1 MNNGCPQYVN
11 LFQKDT
17 GWKTRVL
24 KTRGSVVAIL
34 WLISGL
40 LLLSWYND
48 WRLQS
53 AEAAAGSV
61 AAEYESRIATLATA
75 GATYRTRDDYRKLQQ
90 RVKDLTELIARQ
102 DVVLGRML
110 TTTLGTNENISARLA
125 AVARAQIAGVWLT
138 QLEIE
143 TAPARIRLAGVAM
156 APELLPRYL
165 MQLRGEPQLGIHRL
179 SNLTV
184 DRAVND
190 ERAALA
196 GAVGFN
202 LVEFEPAREGAL

>member
-1 MNNGCPQYVN
+1 MINNRPQYVN

-17 GWKTRVL
+17 GWKTRIL
-24 KTRGSVVAIL
+24 KTRGSLAALL
-34 WLISGL
+34 WLVAGL

-48 WRLQS
+48 WRLQR
-53 AEAAAGSV
+53 AEAEASSV
-61 AAEYESRIATLATA
+61 AAEYADRIATLATA
-75 GATYRTRDDYRKLQQ
+75 GATYRTRDDYRKLRQ

-102 DVVLGRML
+102 DVVLERMQ
-110 TTTLGTNENISARLA
+110 TTTPGAAAEVSVRLA
-125 AVARAQIAGVWLT
+125 ALARAQVDGVWLT

-143 TAPARIRLAGVAM
+143 TAPSRIRLAGVAM

-165 MQLRGEPQLGIHRL
+165 RRLRGEPSSGVHRL

-202 LVEFEPAREGAL
+202 LVEFEPAREGAQ

>member
-1 MNNGCPQYVN
+1 MTNGRPQYVN

-17 GWKTRVL
+17 GWKTRIL

-34 WLISGL
+34 LLVSGL
-40 LLLSWYND
+40 LLLSWYNG
-48 WRLQS
+48 WRLQR
-53 AEAAAGSV
+53 AEAEAGSV

-75 GATYRTRDDYRKLQQ
+75 GATYRTRDDYRKLQY

-102 DVVLGRML
+102 DVVLGRMA
-110 TTTLGTNENISARLA
+110 TTSLGTNGEFSARLA
-125 AVARAQIAGVWLT
+125 AVARAQIDGVWLT

-143 TAPARIRLAGVAM
+143 TAPTRIRLAGVAM

-165 MQLRGEPQLGIHRL
+165 LQLRGEPELGIRKL

-202 LVEFEPAREGAL
+202 LVEFQPAQEGAL

>member
-1 MNNGCPQYVN
+1 VNNGRPQYVN

-17 GWKTRVL
+17 GWKTRIL
-24 KTRGSVVAIL
+24 KTRGSVVAIS
-34 WLISGL
+34 WLVCGL
-40 LLLSWYND
+40 LLLSWYD
-48 WRLQS
+48 GWRLQR
-53 AEAAAGSV
+53 AEAEAGSV

-102 DVVLGRML
+102 DVVLGRMQA
-110 TTTLGTNENISARLA
+110 TTLGTRGEFSARLA
-125 AVARAQIAGVWLT
+125 AVARAQIDGVWLT
-138 QLEIE
+138 QLEID
-143 TAPARIRLAGVAM
+143 TVPGKIRLAGVAM

-165 MQLRGEPQLGIHRL
+165 LQLRGAPELGIHRL

-184 DRAVND
+184 DRTVND

-196 GAVGFN
+196 GAVGFS
-202 LVEFEPAREGAL
+202 LIEFEPEREGAL